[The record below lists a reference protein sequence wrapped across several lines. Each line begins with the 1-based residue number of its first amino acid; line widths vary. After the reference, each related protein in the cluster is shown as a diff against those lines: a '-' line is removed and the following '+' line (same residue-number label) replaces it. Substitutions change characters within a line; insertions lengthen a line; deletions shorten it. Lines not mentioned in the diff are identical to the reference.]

1 MIPDLLLALGI
12 FIVTVLSGMPFALTA
27 GRRTLTRIAFSFA
40 LGYVLLSL
48 AGILGALLGIDPIF
62 PQMLTVLAGALLC
75 SRLYLLH
82 RDELHDAVS
91 LNFDRTDWIVLGSW
105 TLYLVMCILFFDRL
119 IMWMAG
125 DAVAH
130 AEMLR
135 MLIDG
140 HTLPVKLPL
149 LGDYWEYYP
158 KGFHYYAYLWA
169 KAFPVIDVIQTLPV
183 LITAATPLILY
194 SVMREMKQEAVSVY
208 AFLLATFAFSTHYSY
223 LIWGG
228 YPSAAA
234 EMLLVAAVLAAVLKM
249 RLLLMALALG
259 MLLSHPRILALGMGI
274 LLAYCLAE
282 WLRRHLTLRHLSI
295 LGGGLLFLAA
305 GWLWVHRPEYLLSV
319 FSDQDLASQ
328 FVARWYP
335 AFLAVFGAAIA
346 LIRQERLDRMALVWA
361 GSMIIIIL
369 LADSGP
375 LSFLGTADRLLLPL
389 YLPLS
394 LLAALALCRMDG
406 GDARIRASFLLI
418 LISIGVASTGL
429 VLYSYAGSWGLPEQD
444 YDAMI
449 WLSQQNLSDAVCIN
463 LDQTGAW
470 VYPLTGIKTSC
481 PRVAPTGFS
490 CGLSERIRWDPGN
503 RAAIDEL
510 KSIGHE
516 NALIYVSSVSI
527 LRPGHMPPFAGHD
540 AFPLLNLSFSQA
552 DYELLYDDGA
562 RIYRAWA

>member
-1 MIPDLLLALGI
+1 MISDLLLALVVY
-12 FIVTVLSGMPFALTA
+12 IVTVLSGMPFALSA
-27 GRRTLTRIAFSFA
+27 ERRTLTRIAFSFA

-48 AGILGALLGIDPIF
+48 AGILGALLGIDPIL
-62 PQMLTVLAGALLC
+62 PQMLAVLAGVLLC

-82 RDELHDAVS
+82 RAELHDAIS
-91 LNFDRTDWIVLGSW
+91 LDFDRTDWIVLGSW
-105 TLYLVMCILFFDRL
+105 ALYLVMGIFFFDRL

-149 LGDYWEYYP
+149 LGNYWEYYP

-169 KAFPVIDVIQTLPV
+169 KAFPLIDVIQTLPV

-194 SVMREMKQEAVSVY
+194 SVVREMKQEAASAY

-234 EMLLVAAVLAAVLKM
+234 EMLLVAAVLAAVLKN
-249 RLLLMALALG
+249 RLLFIALALG
-259 MLLSHPRILALGMGI
+259 VLLSHPRILALGMGI
-274 LLAYCLAE
+274 LLAYCLTE

-295 LGGGLLFLAA
+295 LGGGLLVLAA
-305 GWLWVHRPEYLLSV
+305 GWLWMHRPEYLLSV
-319 FSDQDLASQ
+319 FSNQDLASQ

-346 LIRQERLDRMALVWA
+346 MVRQERLDRMALAWT
-361 GSMIIIIL
+361 GSMILMVL
-369 LADSGP
+369 LADSGS

-394 LLAALALCRMDG
+394 LLAALALCRMAG
-406 GDARIRASFLLI
+406 EDARIRATFLLI
-418 LISIGVASTGL
+418 LISIGVASTSL
-429 VLYSYAGSWGLPEQD
+429 VLYSYAGPWGLPEQD

-449 WLSQQNLSDAVCIN
+449 WLSQQNLSDPVCIN

-470 VYPLTGIKTSC
+470 VYPLTGIRTSC

-490 CGLSERIRWDPGN
+490 CELSSRIGWDPGD

-527 LRPGHMPPFAGHD
+527 LRPGHIPPFAGHD